1 VSEPAPAGVAVT
13 LSLAPS
19 LEERMID
26 WLLERDDIA
35 TFTGHMTYAHGADG
49 RELSVAE
56 QVSGRQRRLELRVE
70 VRAAAVDAWLG
81 ALAAAF
87 AGADVDYHVTPI
99 LRSGRLGDAA
109 SLPAQTAATQVK

>member
-1 VSEPAPAGVAVT
+1 VSEPTADSVAVT

-26 WLLERDDIA
+26 WLLERDDVA
-35 TFTGHMTYAHGADG
+35 TFTGYTTYAHGADG

-70 VRAAAVDAWLG
+70 IRSAAVDAWLA
-81 ALAAAF
+81 ALATDF

-99 LRSGRLGDAA
+99 LRSGRLLMLRGT
-109 SLPAQTAATQVK
+109 PP

>member
-1 VSEPAPAGVAVT
+1 VTEPTPVTVAVT

-26 WLLERDDIA
+26 WLLERDDVA
-35 TFTGHMTYAHGADG
+35 TFTGYMTYAHGGDG

-56 QVSGRQRRLELRVE
+56 QVSGRQERLELRVE
-70 VRAAAVDAWLG
+70 VGAAASDAWLA
-81 ALAAAF
+81 ALATDF

-99 LRSGRLGDAA
+99 LRSGRLGAVA
-109 SLPAQTAATQVK
+109 SLPAHTEAERS

>member
-1 VSEPAPAGVAVT
+1 MSESNVAVT

-26 WLLERDDIA
+26 WLLGRDDVA
-35 TFTGHMTYAHGADG
+35 TFTGYTTYAHGEDG

-70 VRAAAVDAWLG
+70 VRAAAIDAWLA
-81 ALAAAF
+81 ALAAGF
-87 AGADVDYHVTPI
+87 AGAEVDYLVTPI
-99 LRSGRLGDAA
+99 LRSGRLSAVT
-109 SLPAQTAATQVK
+109 SLPAHTEAERS